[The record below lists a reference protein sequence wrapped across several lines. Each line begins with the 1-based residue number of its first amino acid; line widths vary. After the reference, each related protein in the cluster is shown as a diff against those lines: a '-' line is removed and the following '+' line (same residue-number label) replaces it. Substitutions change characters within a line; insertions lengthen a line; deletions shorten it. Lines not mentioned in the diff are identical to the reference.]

1 MRFFPRQGSGRFTAF
16 HGVLVVGVL
25 VVALVLGVSRMIR
38 GDAVPTSE
46 VPAVGWGQQG
56 EGIAV
61 GEPTPGTNPD
71 DNETDDEVT
80 SPVVDD
86 VVPVPVDDKKEEV
99 VPSSH
104 NLALPF
110 TSQAPTGN
118 WDVVHEDTCEEASVH
133 MIVEYFNG
141 TPSGKLNTASA
152 DKAMLAL
159 VAYED
164 ANGYG
169 YSVSA
174 AELQAIILDFYDGAY
189 DVDIIEDPS
198 ADDLKALIADG
209 FPVIIPAAGRMLGNP
224 FFTGEGPL
232 YHMLVLRGY
241 EDGRF
246 VTNDPGTRHG
256 ENYTYDEDVFMN
268 AIHDWNNGDPVHG
281 ARRVLVMKPAK

>member
-1 MRFFPRQGSGRFTAF
+1 MLFFPRPGNGKFTSL
-16 HGVLVVGVL
+16 HGLI
-25 VVALVLGVSRMIR
+25 VVAVLAVSLVLGVLRAFRS
-38 GDAVPTSE
+38 DTVPTSD
-46 VPAVGWGQQG
+46 VPAVGWEDTQEPDTTD

-61 GEPTPGTNPD
+61 GEPAPGTDP
-71 DNETDDEVT
+71 DDEVT
-80 SPVVDD
+80 PPVVDD
-86 VVPVPVDDKKEEV
+86 VPVSEQKDEEED

-118 WDVVHEDTCEEASVH
+118 WDAVHEETCEEASVH
-133 MIVEYFNG
+133 MVVEYFKG
-141 TPSGKLNTASA
+141 TPSGKLDAAAS
-152 DKAMLAL
+152 DSVMLDM
-159 VAYED
+159 VAYEE

-169 YSVSA
+169 VSVSA
-174 AELQAIILDFYDGAY
+174 AELQAIIVGFFDGAY
-189 DVDIIEDPS
+189 SVDIVEDPS

-209 FPVIIPAAGRMLGNP
+209 YPVIVPAAGRMLGNP

-256 ENYTYDEDVFMN
+256 ENYTYDEGVFMN

-281 ARRVLVMKPAK
+281 ARRVLVIKPAK